1 MNTPTT
7 GPSTTGTSSPVVDW
21 WFRNR
26 ETGEITIGQPP
37 NTYARVAGGLWL
49 ARKVWRGKGTVAQ
62 VLMVAETGALALLG
76 ADELVRGVNPWRR
89 LIGATTLT
97 LCVRRALAS

>member
-1 MNTPTT
+1 VNAPAT
-7 GPSTTGTSSPVVDW
+7 GPSTFTSSPVVDW

-37 NTYARVAGGLWL
+37 NTYAKAVGALWL
-49 ARKVWRGKGTVAQ
+49 ARKVWRRTGTVAQ
-62 VLMVAETGALALLG
+62 VLLVAETGALALLG

-89 LIGATTLT
+89 LIGASTLT
-97 LCVRRALAS
+97 LCMRRALAS

>member
-1 MNTPTT
+1 MIAPAT
-7 GPSTTGTSSPVVDW
+7 GPSAFTSSPVIDW

-37 NTYARVAGGLWL
+37 NAYAKAAGALWL
-49 ARKVWRGKGTVAQ
+49 ARKLWRRKDTVAQ

-89 LIGATTLT
+89 FIGATTLT
-97 LCVRRALAS
+97 LCVRRAFAR

>member
-7 GPSTTGTSSPVVDW
+7 FTSSPVIDW
-21 WFRNR
+21 AFRNR

-37 NTYARVAGGLWL
+37 NTYAKVAGGLWL
-49 ARKVWRGKGTVAQ
+49 ARKVWRGKGTLAQ

-89 LIGATTLT
+89 FIGATTLT
-97 LCVRRALAS
+97 LCVRRAVAA